1 MQVPAFCFKAGDMMH
16 ATDPL
21 VLAVAKQAMAAEGLA
36 AGTGPGEYEPPD
48 GGGIVK
54 SLLRN
59 FIKCSAGAGP
69 GDGDGIEQA

>member
-1 MQVPAFCFKAGDMMH
+1 MQVPAFCFKAADMMH

-48 GGGIVK
+48 GGGI
-54 SLLRN
+54 
-59 FIKCSAGAGP
+59 AGAGP